1 MFSSWNKVNVLASVL
16 SLKQRACSLLQFMGQ
31 RSENLQLHAIAVL
44 WWFFLFLRF
53 FSLLVL
59 IMATDSF
66 EILLSSLS
74 CQTEDFFFDE
84 CNHWYVYGVCV
95 CAHTHI
101 YAPVWHCISQ
111 WQYFLFA
118 KFWTCVCVLRFVKC
132 SPFYY
137 LNCKCKNIFK
147 NIWF

>member
-74 CQTEDFFFDE
+74 RQTEDLFLMIAITDTFM
-84 CNHWYVYGVCV
+84 VCV
-95 CAHTHI
+95 CVHTHI
-101 YAPVWHCISQ
+101 YMHLCDIVFLSGSIFCLQNFELVFVFYVLWSVL
-111 WQYFLFA
+111 YF
-118 KFWTCVCVLRFVKC
+118 
-132 SPFYY
+132 
-137 LNCKCKNIFK
+137 I
-147 NIWF
+147 I